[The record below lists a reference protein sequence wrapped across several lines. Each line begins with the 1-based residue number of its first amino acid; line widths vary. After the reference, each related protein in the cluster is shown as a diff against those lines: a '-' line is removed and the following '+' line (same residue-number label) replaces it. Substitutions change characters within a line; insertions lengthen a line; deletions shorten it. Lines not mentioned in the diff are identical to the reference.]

1 MSVHGTPLLL
11 FAPGGYFDKG
21 YSNYNAVARYFS
33 PAIGSDY
40 NMLENVVYDRKNMQ
54 YEDLLNYVVD
64 RACLVVC
71 CIDAHFTAFQ
81 FLADGGDRKSTKQKA
96 SSLLY
101 YDPAGGRLQL
111 INGDSAKRFALFR
124 LMKCHYGDN
133 QHIIDNTNH
142 YSYKGHSNPIRKL
155 IWEIW
160 KSINRME
167 DISVPSHAVDLNLN
181 DYVFLNESRN
191 TRAMSKQLTG
201 CTCYFQAF
209 LFAVLCKVGKPYV
222 SVAGDTIGL
231 DYGRSISFANKA
243 DLGPVTVRICRFLLE
258 FFVEDQPNDGGTIL
272 MRPMTNNNFI
282 LDFFRYKSSPY
293 YQKMVDYLQRCGADG
308 GTTRYGDDCYDQQY
322 HHVLQYYQETKCLHR
337 YDKFSLGG
345 ATKST
350 ANTKTLSFVL
360 GTDGAARK
368 LARSDYYKFR
378 AANFMFGFNVNI
390 ILNIN
395 DFHEFNS
402 LRKNQLLRFY
412 NDIEPIIGDCTEAIQ
427 SARGATKYRDYYF
440 IGQYE
445 IGQKE
450 LIDIHHY
457 TYMIDHC
464 SIGRADSDLVSR
476 VHGVN
481 QLLLKHI
488 FVSANNKNNYDKILS
503 IDRFASYKKDY
514 RSFLDDFMTVDFFS
528 SNAGLGFTDYNPKEK
543 EINSMTQT
551 VFYDTA
557 FMRRQQ
563 FRMEYEFEKEC
574 LNQMARTSL
583 SKYGQKVEGD
593 VECSNKYKVYV
604 KIGFGHTYSKYNTLM
619 HFLNVVQSYWRNPDL
634 SNIALFGKD
643 IRALLALSSQK
654 IFFENDHCGYYHYG
668 PLETSSR
675 GGGYYSSRT
684 SLDLA
689 VATPARHAAAGVSRQ
704 KRNDTNHLI
713 ITDRIYEYSHL
724 KKILQKTFDS
734 VEETQFKSDNQV
746 INLCLLSLMLDFG
759 LFERHV
765 GLLNLPFLQDLQHKS
780 DTRELQVEVANKLY
794 EFDRK
799 NTSNTVTR
807 SKVEELIFETSYKFL
822 VNKDFNVQ
830 SAQFKLIRELN
841 SDPDYQSY
849 VLLVKIYM
857 SLCQINKSV
866 EVDYYKVRCNDEFRI
881 VIPNNFSKETGEYLE
896 ETTKHYTFSEHD
908 GIMTYDDAPVFDLRP
923 HQPEINLYR
932 VRLDPSTK
940 KQSMVKYIEATNVFR
955 IVDDS
960 KEQYLIFI
968 ANNTLAVDVVDSTKM
983 KICVNSIPVEVA
995 TVFFNDAISFVPC
1008 FQYTDSEDVVLF
1020 TSRNFKFHVDSAG
1033 QYCTDYYGMRHE
1045 LIEYIN
1051 SEEIVQDLND
1061 ETVFKLFKLSEL
1073 LTESKTVF
1081 YFPDYLLQIP
1091 DRSQLINLLDLA
1103 LKLRNISFFILLLI
1117 YLRRSSIRLEFRES
1131 EGNARYISGPWK
1143 EAILYVLGRSTN
1155 SHYDSIISPQFFDL
1169 NQFRDLPLD
1178 DFIEALCENFTK
1190 YQRFVDGSCQ
1200 IVPRARQKSFL
1211 KKIICAEE
1219 CFHFSE
1225 VGSGKTKVIL
1235 PLLCQAFLSNNI
1247 EVHQNLCRGGKK
1259 KDVLVVLVPEHLV
1272 TDARNQVFRYCLNL
1286 NFKEEYRVYDDIFAL
1301 MNDAVQL
1308 GSENSNRNRI
1318 HKHIFVTSF
1327 NQFKKA
1333 FTYDKICR
1341 KVMPHRDHFL
1351 VVADE
1356 VDDFL
1361 VSRAAYLKLGC
1372 PSSELKSSR
1381 NPSYWKQL
1389 YDKFRAIHDEIQ
1401 DASRSINK
1409 SFGIFNEKTL
1419 RHCNT
1424 NISHDIE
1431 GYKSLIARPY
1441 ESVNRAMP
1449 GSYYSDV
1456 ERTIY
1461 LTYVILT
1468 EDISKYNELFQGERK
1483 FITFEYWNEHFCHQL
1498 DFDDL
1503 VYGHDNLSEICDK
1516 HPETVNGLAKFLY
1529 EIILRRMEIRDKSRS
1544 VNSVDIIFN
1553 FDCIGFTGTP
1563 FLDNYPTAD
1572 YIRHERSDDIPDM
1585 INRDFYAYSSDE
1597 LPQAAFEA
1605 RFESFQGQNNN
1616 VRARYVSS
1624 DFIRDS
1630 PNEMTTLESI
1640 FLKEERSNVAFS
1652 SMSIDDGKMESEP
1665 TSFNVV
1671 VDLCGIFKRSSI
1683 QDVCTCI
1690 RKYYGPDR
1698 FHYLFHIDQSD
1709 NSDRVLC
1716 IKTGNDVQ
1724 YDEEFYKH
1732 LCKTYGADLRN
1743 HIFFFVDNRNV
1754 IGKDIPF
1761 QLVYQRQYDKG
1772 LFMKSIVIAHDVDD
1786 FSKIWQAMG
1795 RSRTMNQTYFTIYKS
1810 DIPDGMDGE
1819 GKSTQNIREL
1829 ELTRLLYVT
1838 NCDRKMAGNISSIYL
1853 TLIALFNLS
1862 QESFYHKDKIVNTF
1876 LEKME
1881 MKISESVS
1889 KLEEQLVLNV
1899 LGKPVLSHILQNILT
1914 DKFNKSPTKTVSNY
1928 GQQLTGDVLENIL
1941 RHIVIQKFEQRSPSD
1956 DIFDQLILFLSGE
1969 QQSLMEISYT
1979 KQQQKQKQR
1988 QQNKNQ
1994 DSDAMGIFH
2003 ERHQLPLSFTTGDY
2017 FLCTVSSKK
2026 DKTKHILNQPIPVPI
2041 LTVAYTIGT
2050 SKGTIN
2056 VYPTLQFLYSHH
2068 IHQEYISAEVKAV
2081 ATDFKSSTAKEAFET
2096 FCEKAEK
2103 DYKKS
2108 NSSVSDHGL
2117 DSSTSTYGTSPY
2129 QINVKTNFVG
2139 PSPQY
2144 TIAALREGVYVIGMK
2159 DQFNVHDLE
2168 TNVMRKRVQ
2177 YVMDE
2182 MGFVLFD
2189 RTDERG
2195 VDAFGPYF
2203 IEQYIIM
2210 DVLSKQEVAQNVLDY
2225 YCQHKGTIQQGL
2237 DGYNEK
2243 QGKGFVCWRFLIN
2256 ETAKAMAKESK
2267 SHGDVYDGMNT
2278 NDDDINSVSSGIK
2291 RRRAES
2297 SDSGVSSS

>member
-1 MSVHGTPLLL
+1 MMH
-11 FAPGGYFDKG
+11 
-21 YSNYNAVARYFS
+21 
-33 PAIGSDY
+33 
-40 NMLENVVYDRKNMQ
+40 
-54 YEDLLNYVVD
+54 
-64 RACLVVC
+64 
-71 CIDAHFTAFQ
+71 
-81 FLADGGDRKSTKQKA
+81 
-96 SSLLY
+96 
-101 YDPAGGRLQL
+101 
-111 INGDSAKRFALFR
+111 GDSAKKFALFR

-133 QHIIDNTNH
+133 QHIIDNPNH
-142 YSYKGHSNPIRKL
+142 YKGHNNPIRRL
-155 IWEIW
+155 IWQIW

-167 DISVPSHAVDLNLN
+167 DINVASHCVDLNLN
-181 DYVFLNESRN
+181 RYVFLNEPGN
-191 TRAMSKQLTG
+191 TRAMSRQLTG

-209 LFAVLCKVGKPYV
+209 LFAVLCKVGKPVV
-222 SVAGDTIGL
+222 SASGDDIGF
-231 DYGRSISFANKA
+231 DHSRSISFK
-243 DLGPVTVRICRFLLE
+243 DKDELGPVAKRICTFLLE
-258 FFVEDQPNDGGTIL
+258 FFAEDHPDDDGTLL
-272 MRPMTNNNFI
+272 MRPMTNNNFV
-282 LDFFRYKSSPY
+282 LDFFRFRSSPY
-293 YQKMVDYLQRCGADG
+293 YHKMIDYLKGFNSDNDDVG
-308 GTTRYGDDCYDQQY
+308 SITNYGDDFYEQQY

-350 ANTKTLSFVL
+350 PNTKTLAFVL
-360 GTDGAARK
+360 GTDGAAGK
-368 LARSDYYKFR
+368 LARSDYFKFR
-378 AANFMFGFNVNI
+378 AANFMFGFNANI

-412 NDIEPIIGDCTEAIQ
+412 ENIEPIIGDCADAIQ
-427 SARGATKYRDYYF
+427 SAKGATKYRDYYF
-440 IGQYE
+440 MGQYE
-445 IGQKE
+445 VGQKE

-457 TYMIDHC
+457 TFMIDHC
-464 SIGRADSDLVSR
+464 ALQNADSDLVSR

-488 FVSANNKNNYDKILS
+488 FVSSNNKNNYDKI
-503 IDRFASYKKDY
+503 IRFASNKKGY
-514 RSFLDDFMTVDFFS
+514 RDLLDTFMTAEFF
-528 SNAGLGFTDYNPKEK
+528 NNNVGLGFTDYNPKEK
-543 EINSMTQT
+543 DVNSMTQT
-551 VFYDTA
+551 VFYDTE

-574 LNQMARTSL
+574 LNQMARASL
-583 SKYGQKVEGD
+583 SKYGQKVDGTLEA
-593 VECSNKYKVYV
+593 SNKYKVCV

-619 HFLNVVQSYWRNPDL
+619 HFINVMQSYWRNPDL
-634 SNIALFGKD
+634 SNITLFGKD
-643 IRALLALSSQK
+643 IRALLAISSQK
-654 IFFENDHCGYYHYG
+654 IFFDDKHDGFYHYG
-668 PLETSSR
+668 PLETAMS
-675 GGGYYSSRT
+675 GGYHSSSI
-684 SLDLA
+684 SLELA
-689 VATPARHAAAGVSRQ
+689 VATPARHAAASVSRQ
-704 KRNDTNHLI
+704 RKNDTNHLI
-713 ITDRIYEYSHL
+713 ITDRIYEFNYL
-724 KKILQKTFDS
+724 KKILERTFHSAEGIQLKT
-734 VEETQFKSDNQV
+734 DNEV

-759 LFERHV
+759 LFEKYF
-765 GLLNLPFLQDLQHKS
+765 GLLNLPFLHDLQHKS
-780 DTRELQVEVANKLY
+780 DTRELQVEVANKIC
-794 EFDRK
+794 EFDRN
-799 NTSNTVTR
+799 NTSNAVTR
-807 SKVEELIFETSYKFL
+807 SKVEELMFETSHKFL
-822 VNKDFNVQ
+822 VNKNFNVQ
-830 SAQFKLIRELN
+830 SKQFKLIQELN

-849 VLLVKIYM
+849 VILVKIYM

-881 VIPNNFSKETGEYLE
+881 IIPNNFSKETSEYLE
-896 ETTKHYTFSEHD
+896 ETTKHYTFSERD
-908 GIMTYDDAPVFDLRP
+908 GIMTYDGDPVFDLRP

-932 VRLDPSTK
+932 VRLDPSSN

-955 IVDDS
+955 IIDDS
-960 KEQYLIFI
+960 KEQYLIFM
-968 ANNTLAVDVVDSTKM
+968 ANNTLALDVVDLTRM
-983 KICVNSIPVEVA
+983 KILVNNIPVEVA

-1020 TSRNFKFHVDSAG
+1020 ASRNLNFHVDSAG

-1045 LIEYIN
+1045 LIEFIS
-1051 SEEIVQDLND
+1051 SEEIIQDLND
-1061 ETVFKLFKLSEL
+1061 ETCFKLFKLSEL

-1117 YLRRSSIRLEFRES
+1117 YLRRCSARLEFRES
-1131 EGNARYISGPWK
+1131 EGSTKYITGPWK
-1143 EAILYVLGRSTN
+1143 EAILYALCKSEN
-1155 SHYDSIISPQFFDL
+1155 PHYDSIISPQFFDL
-1169 NQFRDLPLD
+1169 NQHTDLPLAT
-1178 DFIEALCENFTK
+1178 FIDALCENFTK
-1190 YQRFVDGSCQ
+1190 YQRFVEGECQ
-1200 IVPRARQKSFL
+1200 IVPRAKQKSFL
-1211 KKIICAEE
+1211 KKIICGEE

-1235 PLLCQAFLSNNI
+1235 PLLCQAFLSNNKD
-1247 EVHQNLCRGGKK
+1247 VHKNLCRGGEM

-1272 TDARNQVFRYCLNL
+1272 NDARNQVFRYCLNL
-1286 NFKEEYRVYDDIFAL
+1286 NYKEEYRVYDDIFAL
-1301 MNDAVQL
+1301 MNDSTQL
-1308 GSENSNRNRI
+1308 GSENRNSRNPI
-1318 HKHIFVTSF
+1318 RKNIFVTSF

-1361 VSRAAYLKLGC
+1361 DRNKLVFNICSNKNNAFDGDTLDLFFEVSRAAYFDLCC
-1372 PSSELKSSR
+1372 PDSQMQSSP
-1381 NPSYWKQL
+1381 NPMYWKEL
-1389 YDKFRAIHDEIQ
+1389 FDKFRAIHDEIQ

-1419 RHCNT
+1419 RHCST

-1503 VYGHDNLSEICDK
+1503 VYGHDNLSEICEK
-1516 HPETVNGLAKFLY
+1516 HPETRNGLAKFLY

-1544 VNSVDIIFN
+1544 VNSIDIVFN

-1572 YIRHERSDDIPDM
+1572 YIRHKRKDDIPDM

-1597 LPQAAFEA
+1597 LSDSEFET
-1605 RFESFQGQNNN
+1605 RFETFQGQNNN
-1616 VRARYVSS
+1616 VRVRYVSS
-1624 DFIRDS
+1624 DFIRSS
-1630 PNEMTTLESI
+1630 PNEMATLESI
-1640 FLKEERSNVAFS
+1640 FVKGEQTNASFS
-1652 SMSIDDGKMESEP
+1652 SMTIDDGNAEAEP

-1683 QDVCTCI
+1683 QDVCSCI
-1690 RKYYGPDR
+1690 RKHYGPDR
-1698 FHYLFHIDQSD
+1698 FHYLYHIDQSD

-1732 LCKTYGADLRN
+1732 LCKTYGVNLRN

-1761 QLVYQRQYDKG
+1761 QLVYQHQYGKG

-1810 DIPDGMDGE
+1810 DIPDGMNGTN
-1819 GKSTQNIREL
+1819 GLSHNIRKS
-1829 ELTRLLYVT
+1829 ELTRLLYIT
-1838 NCDRKMAGNISSIYL
+1838 NCDRKMAGNVSSIYL

-1862 QESFYHKDKIVNTF
+1862 QSSFYYKDAIVNTF

-1881 MKISESVS
+1881 MKISKSVS
-1889 KLEEQLVLNV
+1889 NLEEQLVLNV
-1899 LGKPVLSHILQNILT
+1899 LGKPVLSHILQNILA
-1914 DKFNKSPTKTVSNY
+1914 DKFNKSPNKNVSDY
-1928 GQQLTGDVLENIL
+1928 SRRLAEDVLENVL
-1941 RHIVIQKFEQRSPSD
+1941 RQIINQKFEQRVPSN

-1994 DSDAMGIFH
+1994 DNDAIGVFN
-2003 ERHQLPLSFTTGDY
+2003 ERHQLPLTFNTSDY
-2017 FLCTVSSKK
+2017 FLGTFNAKK
-2026 DKTKHILNQPIPVPI
+2026 DKTNHILNQIIPVPI
-2041 LTVAYTIGT
+2041 LTVAYTVGT
-2050 SKGTIN
+2050 LQGTIN

-2068 IHQEYISAEVKAV
+2068 IHQEYITDEVKHA
-2081 ATDFKSSTAKEAFET
+2081 AADFKNLNAKESYEKFL
-2096 FCEKAEK
+2096 EKAQQTHL
-2103 DYKKS
+2103 KS
-2108 NSSVSDHGL
+2108 NSADAMKVSKSTDIMHDH
-2117 DSSTSTYGTSPY
+2117 DC
-2129 QINVKTNFVG
+2129 QVNVKTNFV
-2139 PSPQY
+2139 SQNPQY
-2144 TIAALREGVYVIGMK
+2144 TIAALRQGVYVIGMK
-2159 DQFNVHDLE
+2159 NQFNVYDLE
-2168 TNVMRKRVQ
+2168 TSLMRKRIQ
-2177 YVMDE
+2177 YIMDD

-2189 RTDERG
+2189 RTDKRDI
-2195 VDAFGPYF
+2195 DAFGPYF
-2203 IEQYIIM
+2203 IEQYIVM

-2225 YCQHKGTIQQGL
+2225 YCRHKETIQRGL
-2237 DGYNEK
+2237 EGYNER

-2256 ETAKAMAKESK
+2256 ETAKAMAKDLK
-2267 SHGDVYDGMNT
+2267 SSSDANDGM
-2278 NDDDINSVSSGIK
+2278 DMDILPGGMK
-2291 RRRAES
+2291 RRRSES
-2297 SDSGVSSS
+2297 INK